1 MFKIGDYLTP
11 ASYKEGAIW
20 ATANRAQ
27 INPDT
32 WCIEALPEP
41 TKEEQSA
48 NREVAYQ
55 QNVDPITCH
64 ISRLM
69 DEEQTDSVYKV
80 YISPLTPLNVDRHNY
95 VSTTDNRLIRRI
107 VRDYRTRGRS
117 AEASLATWGSV
128 RVGEEKYIFPYT
140 PQ

>member
-69 DEEQTDSVYKV
+69 DEEQTDEIKAEIEALKAERAAKV
-80 YISPLTPLNVDRHNY
+80 
-95 VSTTDNRLIRRI
+95 
-107 VRDYRTRGRS
+107 
-117 AEASLATWGSV
+117 AEIKAQ
-128 RVGEEKYIFPYT
+128 YPYPET
-140 PQ
+140 VA